1 MFMERAAL
9 SDKGSRSSGGTKMR
23 SNLGFVE
30 SYLAET
36 IALLHA
42 TMQLETEVLRAVET
56 WKTALDE
63 GKKVIFC
70 GNGGS
75 AADAQHLAAEL
86 MGRFLFDRDP
96 MAAVSLTVDT
106 SALTA
111 IGNDYGFEN
120 VFSRQLRGIGMSG
133 DVLFGLS
140 TSGNSANVVKA
151 FEVARSMGITTI
163 GLTGAGGGKMA
174 ELSDVLIAVPHK
186 QTNHIQEAHIAIGH
200 IICAMV
206 EDNLCSP
213 KR

>member
-1 MFMERAAL
+1 M
-9 SDKGSRSSGGTKMR
+9 K
-23 SNLGFVE
+23 SNTGFVG

-36 IALLHA
+36 ITLLQA
-42 TMQLETEVLRAVET
+42 TAQLEADILRAVEA
-56 WKTALDE
+56 WKAALTQ
-63 GKKVIFC
+63 GRKVIFC

-111 IGNDYGFEN
+111 IGNDYGFAD
-120 VFSRQLRGIGMSG
+120 VFSRQLRGIGVAG
-133 DVLFGLS
+133 DVILGMS
-140 TSGNSANVVKA
+140 TSGNSENVVRA
-151 FEVARSMGITTI
+151 FEAAHSLGITTI

-174 ELSDVLIAVPHK
+174 ALSDILIAVPHR

-200 IICAMV
+200 MICAMV